1 MNDKRITTIKTHA
14 TTSQGESSNQDHKR
28 NPTNGT
34 KLEYDWKNA
43 GRSALFTCHR
53 SGVDPRKMPVD
64 PACGFPQTG
73 GYELTSWSPLLQ
85 KNQRATRRTHEPQCK
100 NKRSKIGVA
109 TPGALSTR
117 CACPPRGGCLPGRP
131 SQGSP
136 AQCSKW
142 HHWHC
147 PIHWKCWTSGDALGW
162 DQPSEAHRGEGLWA
176 PTSCKNSMRSFT
188 HLLYRRSGGSSRT
201 IWRTTLPEVIWRK
214 RELPIFPFQKLL
226 HHLQQ
231 YPPRV
236 TPFSFWTISQGLTL
250 LKTKPH
256 SMRPQKA

>member
-1 MNDKRITTIKTHA
+1 MTKESQQSKHMQQHHKVKAQIRITKEI
-14 TTSQGESSNQDHKR
+14 R
-28 NPTNGT
+28 PTEPSWNMT
-34 KLEYDWKNA
+34 ERMPA
-43 GRSALFTCHR
+43 ALHFFTCHR

-142 HHWHC
+142 HH
-147 PIHWKCWTSGDALGW
+147 
-162 DQPSEAHRGEGLWA
+162 
-176 PTSCKNSMRSFT
+176 
-188 HLLYRRSGGSSRT
+188 
-201 IWRTTLPEVIWRK
+201 
-214 RELPIFPFQKLL
+214 
-226 HHLQQ
+226 
-231 YPPRV
+231 
-236 TPFSFWTISQGLTL
+236 
-250 LKTKPH
+250 
-256 SMRPQKA
+256 